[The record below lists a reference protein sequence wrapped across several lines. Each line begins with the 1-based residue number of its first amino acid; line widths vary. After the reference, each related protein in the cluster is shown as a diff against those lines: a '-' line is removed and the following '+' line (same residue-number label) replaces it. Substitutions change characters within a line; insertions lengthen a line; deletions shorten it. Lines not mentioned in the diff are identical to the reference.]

1 MIVKVV
7 FKHKDHIDSLP
18 VLIDNTVKLR
28 MTVMTEITHLIEE
41 NEYLKQKLSMLYQQ
55 NAALEA
61 RQKITIQSLKDCMD
75 LVKQEIKKF
84 ELESI

>member
-1 MIVKVV
+1 MKVV

-61 RQKITIQSLKDCMD
+61 RQKTTIQALKDCMD

>member
-61 RQKITIQSLKDCMD
+61 RQKQP
-75 LVKQEIKKF
+75 F
-84 ELESI
+84 RH

>member
-61 RQKITIQSLKDCMD
+61 RQKTTIQALKDCMD